1 MTDPDEQLEAKLRA
15 RPLPG
20 LSDESR
26 RRLLQD
32 LASATDDGQPR
43 PHDVFVDDQP
53 TEEPINRIAAEQEQ
67 TPPRSCW
74 WSVVAASAALALVWM
89 NLSISATTATGAR
102 VHLAP
107 AADFDRLVAEIHDL
121 LPEMSAEEARR
132 QAILLRSNDTL
143 SLRPELPP
151 PLIQQG
157 LRDGL
162 DPFSE

>member
-20 LSDESR
+20 LSVASR
-26 RRLLQD
+26 RRLLRE
-32 LASATDDGQPR
+32 LASPTDDAQPKS
-43 PHDVFVDDQP
+43 HDAPVGDEP
-53 TEEPINRIAAEQEQ
+53 TEQPIGRIATKQEQ

-74 WSVVAASAALALVWM
+74 WSVAAAVLALVWM

-102 VHLAP
+102 VQLAS

-132 QAILLRSNDTL
+132 RAVLLRSNDTL

-151 PLIQQG
+151 LLTPHW

-162 DPFSE
+162 DRFSE